1 MWYEIIL
8 WIIIAPLIEI
18 IGSVIYDKIS
28 QKKVV
33 CEEKTE
39 DELINGE
46 FILSLRSE
54 AKKVVISG
62 AIGFG
67 VMILIMIAC
76 AIGLLFTEES
86 FTMVDF
92 ALVNVIFNLVCLPFF
107 LAFLH
112 YATKKVY
119 FSKNEIIERSLL
131 VRSRVKINEIKGIET
146 GKSGVE
152 FILIKGEK
160 KSIKVT
166 KNYTNYDNLKQV
178 LKNISKTNY

>member
-1 MWYEIIL
+1 MWFEIVL
-8 WIIIAPLIEI
+8 WIIIAPIVEFV
-18 IGSVIYDKIS
+18 GYAIYDKLTLKRDFS
-28 QKKVV
+28 D
-33 CEEKTE
+33 EKLE
-39 DELINGE
+39 NLSNGE
-46 FILSLRSE
+46 FLVSLNSQT
-54 AKKVVISG
+54 KKSTLVGV
-62 AIGFG
+62 IGFG

-86 FTMVDF
+86 FTIVDF
-92 ALVNVIFNLVCLPFF
+92 ALINVIFNLVCLPFF

-119 FSKNEIIERSLL
+119 VSKHEIIERSLL